1 MPEGYPR
8 YYAVNDRLVMLAE
21 VEGGGVDCLAFDF
34 GTGDF
39 VVARDYY
46 AALTPGSGKDVDSFA
61 PGEFARILAERRADV
76 LVDWARRVA
85 SGTGETPD
93 GLLRDLGIDRTL
105 VPTFGDAAIEPP
117 PLGARQV
124 HLRGGVPSM
133 ATVEVWPAAGSLTL
147 GMLDRRLGARQG
159 LPRIHWDSPH
169 QSAYDV
175 RVEDPPGRC
184 TVFAR
189 TAVVPAPEAPVDSVL
204 LRTEPQ

>member
-34 GTGDF
+34 VTGDF
-39 VVARDYY
+39 VVAREYY
-46 AALTPGSGKDVDSFA
+46 AALTPGSGKDVDSFT
-61 PGEFARILAERRADV
+61 PEEFARVLAERRADV

-85 SGTGETPD
+85 AGTGETPD
-93 GLLRDLGIDRTL
+93 GLLRDLGIDRAL

-147 GMLDRRLGARQG
+147 GMLDLRLGARQG
-159 LPRIHWDSPH
+159 LPRVHWDSPH

-175 RVEDPPGRC
+175 RSGPSGRC

-189 TAVVPAPEAPVDSVL
+189 TSVAPAPEAPVDSVM
-204 LRTEPQ
+204 LRTEPK